1 MLYAFLRR
9 QSLIERRE
17 RLAGQDLP
25 AGALWYDLFEPT
37 VEERALAALAAAGIP
52 AVLPARPHGS
62 AHNVAVLVPRSRN
75 DEAMAL
81 LHGLFVVGGDHPSLA
96 GR

>member
-37 VEERALAALAAAGIP
+37 VEERALGVLAAAGIP
-52 AVLPARPHGS
+52 AVLPSRVNASPH
-62 AHNVAVLVPRSRN
+62 NIAVLVPRARN

-81 LHGLFVVGGDHPSLA
+81 LHQHFIVGGDHPNLL
-96 GR
+96 G